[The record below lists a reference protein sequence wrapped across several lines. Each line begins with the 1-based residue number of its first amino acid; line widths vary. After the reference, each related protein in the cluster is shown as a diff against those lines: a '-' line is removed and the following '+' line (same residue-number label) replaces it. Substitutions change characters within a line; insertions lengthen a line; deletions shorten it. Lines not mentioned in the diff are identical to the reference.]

1 MVSWTLA
8 TCAVRPL
15 FERVLPVI
23 ERSDAER
30 RILRRGWLAAQPDPI
45 RSAVLERCRLLHVED
60 REFLFHAGD
69 GPGGIYGIV
78 SGGIGVHVPAAND
91 ETTLVHIG
99 RCGLWFGYGPL
110 VRGGQRSLTFSVME
124 PSCLFHVAL
133 PALQEIS
140 GLSPSHQRAIL
151 GVTEYGMDA
160 AISIVGSLTI
170 RNPACRVAA
179 TLLRIMPEDDE
190 DGPRRELVL
199 KQADLGEMTSLDRRV
214 VNRILR
220 RMEMRGWIALSYGRI
235 AVINPAALTELV
247 RS

>member
-1 MVSWTLA
+1 MLQ
-8 TCAVRPL
+8 
-15 FERVLPVI
+15 VI

-30 RILRRGWLAAQPDPI
+30 RILRRGWLAAQPEPI
-45 RSAVLERCRLLHVED
+45 RSAVLERCRLLHVDD

-69 GPGGIYGIV
+69 GPGGIYGVV
-78 SGGIGVHVPAAND
+78 SGGIGIHVPAAND

-99 RCGLWFGYGPL
+99 RAGLWFGYGPL
-110 VRGGQRSLTFSVME
+110 LRGGERSLTFSVME
-124 PSCLFHVAL
+124 PSCLFHVTL

-140 GLSPSHQRAIL
+140 SLSPSYQRAIL
-151 GVTEYGMDA
+151 SVTEYGMDV

-179 TLLRIMPEDDE
+179 TLLRIMPADDE
-190 DGPRRELVL
+190 GGAPGELVL
-199 KQADLGEMTSLDRRV
+199 RQAELGEMTSLDRRV

-235 AVINPAALTELV
+235 AVVDPPALAEFA

>member
-1 MVSWTLA
+1 MLQ
-8 TCAVRPL
+8 
-15 FERVLPVI
+15 VI

-45 RSAVLERCRLLHVED
+45 RSAVLERCRLLHVDD

-69 GPGGIYGIV
+69 GPGGIYGVV
-78 SGGIGVHVPAAND
+78 SGGIGIHVPAAND

-99 RCGLWFGYGPL
+99 RAGLWFGYGPL
-110 VRGGQRSLTFSVME
+110 LRGGERSLTFSVME
-124 PSCLFHVAL
+124 PSCLFHVTL

-140 GLSPSHQRAIL
+140 SLSPSHQRAIL
-151 GVTEYGMDA
+151 SVTEYGMDV

-179 TLLRIMPEDDE
+179 TLLRIMPADDE
-190 DGPRRELVL
+190 GGAPGELVL
-199 KQADLGEMTSLDRRV
+199 RQAELGEMTSLDRRV

-235 AVINPAALTELV
+235 AVVDPPALAEFA